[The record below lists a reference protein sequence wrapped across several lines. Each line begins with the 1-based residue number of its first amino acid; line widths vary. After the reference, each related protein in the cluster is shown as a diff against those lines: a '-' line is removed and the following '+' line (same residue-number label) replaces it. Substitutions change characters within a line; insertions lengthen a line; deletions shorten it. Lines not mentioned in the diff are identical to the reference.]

1 MFLFLVFQP
10 TLMRGTLPQKN
21 GIPDLDYLAP
31 DCFHFAQKTHALRKR
46 ICEYFAEKPKY
57 LYSLFSVARGLWNN
71 LLQPIGQKSLTYEA
85 VEAPFLCPS
94 KERPYLATFAN
105 SNNVQSELK
114 SNMEDFRSLM
124 GTNIARNSRCRL

>member
-1 MFLFLVFQP
+1 MAYLIWT
-10 TLMRGTLPQKN
+10 TLHQTAFILPKRLTLYVRDFVNILLK
-21 GIPDLDYLAP
+21 
-31 DCFHFAQKTHALRKR
+31 
-46 ICEYFAEKPKY
+46 KPKY